1 MNGSRDEA
9 TRLGAKLNY
18 NTTVKTIDHAKA
30 SVTLAD
36 SRVVQGKIVVVT
48 CGATTDQFY
57 QVPDQ
62 FKMKK
67 QTIHCYYLQENKD
80 LPNAFL
86 LEGLKET
93 NGVMVFGT
101 VDGEGFTQYKVG
113 NECEDL
119 DPHLQ
124 LRVMQTIMPSK
135 VERITH
141 IMPCFYSMSHDD
153 EFIFERHGKTVYGF
167 GCNGRGFKHM
177 TYHGKRIYNLI

>member
-1 MNGSRDEA
+1 VR
-9 TRLGAKLNY
+9 
-18 NTTVKTIDHAKA
+18 
-30 SVTLAD
+30 
-36 SRVVQGKIVVVT
+36 
-48 CGATTDQFY
+48 
-57 QVPDQ
+57 
-62 FKMKK
+62 K
-67 QTIHCYYLQENKD
+67 QTIHCYYLSENKH

-101 VDGEGFTQYKVG
+101 VDGDDFTKYKVG

-124 LRVMQTIMPSK
+124 LRVMQQIMPSK

-153 EFIFERHGKTVYGF
+153 EFIFEKHGNTIYGF

-177 TYHGKRIYNLI
+177 TYHGKRIYHLISGNQAEADKYKKPAPLARL